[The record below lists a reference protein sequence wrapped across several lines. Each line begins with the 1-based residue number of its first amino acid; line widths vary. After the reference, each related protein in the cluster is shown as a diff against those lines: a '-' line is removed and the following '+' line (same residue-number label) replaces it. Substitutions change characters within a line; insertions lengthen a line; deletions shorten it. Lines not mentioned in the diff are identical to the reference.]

1 MTAAVKPFI
10 DKDQHTET
18 FIDGSPIHRIVNMLR
33 NKKIHLARKEESKE
47 VFKLISEIAFA
58 PMVSRDLWKLN
69 YATVPISA
77 LLTVSDEA
85 FALLTMENNV
95 NEWMMIL

>member
-1 MTAAVKPFI
+1 MTAAEPFI
-10 DKDQHTET
+10 DRDQHTET
-18 FIDGSPIHRIVNMLR
+18 FIDGSLIHRIVYTLR
-33 NKKIHLARKEESKE
+33 NKKNHPVRKEESKE

-58 PMVSRDLWKLN
+58 QMVLREMWKLN